1 MDAQNKQPLDAAEIQ
16 FAVAES
22 YNTIR
27 TNLLFLLSQNTGCK
41 IITLSSPKSGD
52 GKTTNAIN
60 LSIAFSQLGKRVL
73 LIDCDLRRPTV
84 AKKLRLEETDGLS
97 GILAGFSP
105 VSESILNVNTYF
117 DVLPAGVTPPNP
129 SELLTSPALDK
140 LLDSL
145 KLVYDFIVID
155 TPPMGIVSDALVVAP
170 KTDGVLIVV
179 KEKST
184 LHTDFEKLLDSIK
197 LTGVR
202 ALGAILNA
210 ASAEETYSHYKSVY

>member
-22 YNTIR
+22 YKTIR

-41 IITLSSPKSGD
+41 IITISSPKSGD

-105 VSESILNVNTYF
+105 VSESIVNVNHYL

-140 LLDSL
+140 LFDSL

-184 LHTDFEKLLDSIK
+184 LHSDFENLLDSIK

-210 ASAEETYSHYKSVY
+210 SSAEETYSHYKSVY

>member
-1 MDAQNKQPLDAAEIQ
+1 MDAQNKQALDAAEIQ

-22 YNTIR
+22 YKTIR

-41 IITLSSPKSGD
+41 IITISSPKSGD
-52 GKTTNAIN
+52 GKTTNAVN

-73 LIDCDLRRPTV
+73 LIDCDLRRPTI
-84 AKKLRLEETDGLS
+84 AKKLRLEETDGVS

-105 VSESILNVNTYF
+105 VSESIVSVNTCF
-117 DVLPAGVTPPNP
+117 DVLPAGITPPNP
-129 SELLTSPALDK
+129 SELLASNALDK

-145 KLVYDFIVID
+145 KLVYDFIIID
-155 TPPMGIVSDALVVAP
+155 TPPMGIVSDALVIAP

-184 LHTDFEKLLDSIK
+184 LHADFEKVLDSIK

-202 ALGAILNA
+202 TLGAILNA
-210 ASAEETYSHYKSVY
+210 SSTEETYSHYKSVY

>member
-1 MDAQNKQPLDAAEIQ
+1 MDAQNKQTADSAEIQ

-22 YNTIR
+22 YKTIR

-84 AKKLRLEETDGLS
+84 TKKLRINDTDGVS
-97 GILAGFSP
+97 GILAGFSS
-105 VSESILNVNTYF
+105 VAESIVSVNTYF
-117 DVLPAGVTPPNP
+117 DVLPAGITPPNP
-129 SELLTSPALDK
+129 SELLASPALEK
-140 LLDSL
+140 LIDGL
-145 KLVYDFIVID
+145 KMVYDFIVVD
-155 TPPMGIVSDALVVAP
+155 TPPMGIVSDALVIAP
-170 KTDGVLIVV
+170 KTDGLLIVI

-184 LHTDFEKLLDSIK
+184 VHSDFEKLLDTIK

-202 ALGAILNA
+202 TLGAILNA
-210 ASAEETYSHYKSVY
+210 TSVEETYSHYKSIY

>member
-22 YNTIR
+22 YKTIR

-41 IITLSSPKSGD
+41 IITISSPKSGD

-105 VSESILNVNTYF
+105 VSESIVNVNHYL

-129 SELLTSPALDK
+129 SELLTSPHLTSFSTV
-140 LLDSL
+140 LSSFTTLSL
-145 KLVYDFIVID
+145 SIL
-155 TPPMGIVSDALVVAP
+155 PLWESSP
-170 KTDGVLIVV
+170 
-179 KEKST
+179 T
-184 LHTDFEKLLDSIK
+184 LWS
-197 LTGVR
+197 
-202 ALGAILNA
+202 
-210 ASAEETYSHYKSVY
+210 